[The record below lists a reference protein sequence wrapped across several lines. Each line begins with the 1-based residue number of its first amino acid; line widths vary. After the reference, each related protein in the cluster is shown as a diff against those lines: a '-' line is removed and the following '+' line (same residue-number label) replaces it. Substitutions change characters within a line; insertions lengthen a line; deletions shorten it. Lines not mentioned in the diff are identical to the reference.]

1 MELAWYIYP
10 LAIVAGIVAGII
22 NTLAGSG
29 SAATLP
35 MMDLMGLPAP
45 VANATNR
52 IGVILQNVVGL
63 GTYRSSG
70 NLKRADLDGG
80 NWLIGVSAVG
90 SILGTYVAT
99 LLGKQQ
105 MELAIGLVMILIL
118 ITIFYDPKKWLRV
131 SSDVPA
137 GRPSLMTLGMFFVI
151 GAYGGF
157 IQAGVGVFLLT
168 ALVLGVGYNM
178 KQANIIKLVIILVF
192 SVVALVVFILSVI
205 YLGSPA
211 KINWGVGFL
220 LAIGQMIG
228 AWAGATFAVKVPNAN
243 LWVRRLLIVVVV
255 YSIFRYLGL
264 LALLGGLF

>member
-10 LAIVAGIVAGII
+10 LAIVAGIVAGVI

-29 SAATLP
+29 SAVTLP

-80 NWLIGVSAVG
+80 NWLIGASAVG
-90 SILGTYVAT
+90 SILGTYIAT
-99 LLGKQQ
+99 LLGKRQ
-105 MELAIGLVMILIL
+105 MELAIGIVMIIIL
-118 ITIFYDPKKWLRV
+118 FTIFYNPKKWLRE

-137 GRPSLMTLGMFFVI
+137 GRPSLLNLGIFFVI

-192 SVVALVVFILSVI
+192 SVVALAVFVI
-205 YLGSPA
+205 SPVG
-211 KINWGVGFL
+211 IDWGIGFL

-243 LWVRRLLIVVVV
+243 VWVRRLLIVVVI

-264 LALLGGLF
+264 LDLIIGLF

>member
-29 SAATLP
+29 SAVTLP

-45 VANATNR
+45 MANATNR
-52 IGVILQNVVGL
+52 IGIILQNVVGL

-70 NLKRADLDGG
+70 NLKRSDLDGG
-80 NWLIGVSAVG
+80 NWLIGASAVG
-90 SILGTYVAT
+90 SILGTYIAT
-99 LLGKQQ
+99 LLGKRQ
-105 MELAIGLVMILIL
+105 MELAIGIVMIIIL
-118 ITIFYDPKKWLRV
+118 ITIFYNPKKWLRD
-131 SSDVPA
+131 SSEVPE

-168 ALVLGVGYNM
+168 ALVLSVGYSM

-192 SVVALVVFILSVI
+192 SVVALAVFFF
-205 YLGSPA
+205 SPVQ
-211 KINWGVGFL
+211 INWGVGFL
-220 LAIGQMIG
+220 LGIGQMIG
-228 AWAGATFAVKVPNAN
+228 AWAGATFAVKVPSAN
-243 LWVRRLLIVVVV
+243 VWVRRLLIVVVV

-264 LALLGGLF
+264 LDLIIGLF